1 MFEYTSDDLKE
12 RYMGNLAGLADL
24 PTLVVAE
31 AQPNGTNRT
40 RAFLSRIDRVREAG
54 KKIQFSYHHLSYP
67 LISEEIMGSGFF
79 YINTNSY
86 EHGRTHWAVKEG
98 NAIENTFSLL
108 QSRARETGPPQLF
121 GINEW
126 PTPVPRQ
133 VAVMMP
139 FESDFDPVYGAISRA
154 CKFQGLRS
162 LRVDEIYKPTPIISD
177 IFSIIAQSSL
187 VISDLTGRNPN
198 VLYETGIAHA
208 LGRQVIMIMQDQ
220 KDVPFDLKHIRFIK
234 YLANR
239 EGISKLQEDL
249 KRTLSETVH

>member
-1 MFEYTSDDLKE
+1 MFEYTSEDLKE
-12 RYMGNLAGLADL
+12 RYKGNLAGLADL
-24 PTLVVAE
+24 PALVVAE
-31 AQPNGTNRT
+31 AQPNGMNRT
-40 RAFLSRIDRVREAG
+40 EAFLSRIDKVREVG
-54 KKIQFSYHHLSYP
+54 RSIQFSYHHLSYP

-79 YINTNSY
+79 DVNTNSY

-98 NAIENTFSLL
+98 NAIANAFSLL
-108 QSRARETGPPQLF
+108 QSRARETGPPQIF

-139 FESDFDPVYGAISRA
+139 FESAFDPVYGATSRA
-154 CKFQGLRS
+154 CKFQGLES

-208 LGRQVIMIMQDQ
+208 LGRRVIMIMQEQ

-239 EGISKLQEDL
+239 EGMYKLQEDL